1 MSLQKHRN
9 ANTTA
14 KTVLAAQLKTA
25 AGVTHARCPC
35 AHTDTSGHD
44 KQGARRHRHRVLPP
58 LLLPRRHCVRRGCRA
73 KAWPRRRRA
82 RACWAHAVPALRLR
96 GVPGSL
102 PCVVA
107 CVPAVRRVP
116 RHCVRQPRE
125 LRGLGAKGPHCLAS
139 CQARPARPTASGHM
153 CLYGTNLALRHVAM
167 RFTRTHSLHSIPSSP
182 VLHNT
187 TQEPPNTARGQ
198 NRSAAAHWAAR
209 RRPAWRRRPCSR
221 FRQRQARPERRR
233 TALHHTRRA
242 QAQARA
248 HRPAPHCPAPRRA
261 RPPQHPRIRPGGLHG
276 WAPPGGPRRGAAQA
290 GSPAARPSRAAASRA
305 LPPRAPAAA
314 GRPRRQ
320 SAAGAPDGAR
330 GRQGAGTRR
339 AGPTGRSA
347 AGRARPQGLRH
358 CSAAA
363 SHLDARRAAPRPR
376 PGAAAASSMSNP
388 CHAVCIDP

>member
-1 MSLQKHRN
+1 VSLQKHRN

-187 TQEPPNTARGQ
+187 TQEPPIPHEVRTGAQQRTGQRAAVRHGAGAHVAASASARRA
-198 NRSAAAHWAAR
+198 RSAAVRRCTIPAGRRRRRAR
-209 RRPAWRRRPCSR
+209 TGRHRIARRPA
-221 FRQRQARPERRR
+221 ARGPRSTPVSVREAS
-233 TALHHTRRA
+233 TA
-242 QAQARA
+242 
-248 HRPAPHCPAPRRA
+248 
-261 RPPQHPRIRPGGLHG
+261 
-276 WAPPGGPRRGAAQA
+276 GPRREGPAGGLRRRVARPRAHPGRRHPARCRRGHRRRQAARAAKARRGLPMVRGAA
-290 GSPAARPSRAAASRA
+290 RVRV
-305 LPPRAPAAA
+305 
-314 GRPRRQ
+314 
-320 SAAGAPDGAR
+320 
-330 GRQGAGTRR
+330 R
-339 AGPTGRSA
+339 AGPARLA
-347 AGRARPQGLRH
+347 ALRLAGRGPRACATVARPLRIWMR
-358 CSAAA
+358 AV
-363 SHLDARRAAPRPR
+363 LRPARALAQQRPAR
-376 PGAAAASSMSNP
+376 CQTLVTRYA
-388 CHAVCIDP
+388 